1 MKYEFYQVTAKASD
15 YPNLPKIYKT
25 ESGFNIF
32 IRVRD
37 NEPFSYKLGDK
48 YKDYP
53 AFVERIIYSP
63 KKWWQFW
70 KKKKIIGAILKIK
83 GT

>member
-1 MKYEFYQVTAKASD
+1 MPEFYQVTIKASD
-15 YPNLPKIYKT
+15 YPTLPKIYKA
-25 ESGFNIF
+25 ESGTTIF

-37 NEPFSYKLGDK
+37 NETFSYKFGDD

-53 AFVERIIYSP
+53 ALVDRIIYSP

-70 KKKKIIGAILKIK
+70 EKKKVIGVILKIK
-83 GT
+83 